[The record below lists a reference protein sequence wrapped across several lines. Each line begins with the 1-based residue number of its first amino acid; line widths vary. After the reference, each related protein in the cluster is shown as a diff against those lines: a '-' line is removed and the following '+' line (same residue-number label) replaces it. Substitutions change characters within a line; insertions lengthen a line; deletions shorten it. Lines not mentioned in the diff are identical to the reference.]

1 LETVARLRRGFER
14 VMEVIV
20 VLLMVALATLIVV
33 AVIYRKMGDSFAW
46 YDEVASIMLAWLT
59 YYGAALAAAKRAHIG
74 FEGIVEG
81 VDRRLGVALVLI
93 GEAVVIGFFAV
104 LAWTGWTVLQVLAG
118 DTLVSLTWVP
128 VQVTQSVIPIGAV
141 LFIVGQL
148 LSLPE
153 TLRKIWAGEKHN
165 AEIDLEELENVLDE
179 SEAELPQPGRA
190 AGAEVRR

>member
-1 LETVARLRRGFER
+1 METVARLRRAFER
-14 VMEVIV
+14 LMEVIV

-33 AVIYRKMGDSFAW
+33 AVIYRKLGDSFAW

-74 FEGIVEG
+74 FEGLVEG
-81 VDRRLGVALVLI
+81 VNPRLGVVFVLI
-93 GEAVVIGFFAV
+93 GEVVVIGFFAV

-128 VQVTQSVIPIGAV
+128 VQLTQSVIPIGAG
-141 LFIVGQL
+141 LFIIGQL

-153 TLRKIWAGEKHN
+153 VLRKILAGEKHN
-165 AEIDLEELENVLDE
+165 AEIDFESLEHLGEDDP
-179 SEAELPQPGRA
+179 EADALSRP